1 MGEVIPSWNGDG
13 VEGSAAFI
21 FTNCRTFQEFA
32 RALRA
37 FCEGSYC
44 LIGSSVR
51 LETSFKIDVS
61 GSLRSTD

>member
-1 MGEVIPSWNGDG
+1 MGELIPSWNGDG
-13 VEGSAAFI
+13 VEGSGAFI
-21 FTNCRTFQEFA
+21 SPDRRTFQEFA
-32 RALRA
+32 RA
-37 FCEGSYC
+37 FCGGFYC